1 MSPNSL
7 SEQLVKYL
15 TDAHSIEEQALVQMK
30 AAPELAGDPQMAEMF
45 ERHRVE
51 TEEHERLVEEQL
63 SAHGGDPSGLKDL
76 AGKLTGH
83 GFGLFAAGNPDTPGK
98 LIVHAHSY
106 EHMEEAA
113 YDMLARIAERAGDQ
127 SLVQIARRIE
137 AQERDMA
144 QRVAGCF
151 DRAVELSLR
160 DVPSDDIQE
169 QLGKYLADA
178 HALEGQSLQLLDKG
192 ADIIGA
198 PELSAAMQHHHAETE
213 EHRRLVELRL
223 QDRGQ
228 STSAIKDAA
237 LKLGAL
243 NWGGFF
249 AAQPDTPIKL
259 AAFAFAVEN
268 LEIGAYEMLG
278 RVAQR
283 AGDTE
288 TVATVERILSQE
300 RAAAEKVR
308 SLFDEAVEV
317 TLSEHVSA

>member
-1 MSPNSL
+1 LSPNQL
-7 SEQLVKYL
+7 SEQIVKYL

-30 AAPELAGDPQMAEMF
+30 AAPKLAGDAQMAEIF

-51 TEEHERLVEEQL
+51 TEEHERLIEEQL
-63 SAHGGDPSGLKDL
+63 SAHGGDPSKLKDL
-76 AGKLTGH
+76 AGKVTGH
-83 GFGLFAAGNPDTPGK
+83 GFGMFAAANPDTPGK
-98 LIVHAHSY
+98 LIVHGYSY
-106 EHMEEAA
+106 EHMEAAA

-127 SLVQIARRIE
+127 SLVEVARRIE
-137 AQERDMA
+137 AQEREMA

-160 DVPSDDIQE
+160 DVSSDDIQE

-178 HALEGQSLQLLDKG
+178 HALEGQSLQLLDRG
-192 ADIIGA
+192 AELIGGEQLA
-198 PELSAAMQHHHAETE
+198 AAMEHHHAETE
-213 EHRRLVELRL
+213 EHRRLVERRL

-249 AAQPDTPIKL
+249 GAQPDTPVKL
-259 AAFAFAVEN
+259 AAFAYAVEN
-268 LEIGAYEMLG
+268 LEIGAYEMLR
-278 RVAQR
+278 RVAAR

-288 TVATVERILSQE
+288 TVTMADRILAQE
-300 RAAAEKVR
+300 REAAEHVR
-308 SLFDEAVEV
+308 SLFDEAVDV

>member
-7 SEQLVKYL
+7 SEQITKYL

-30 AAPELAGDPQMAEMF
+30 AAPELAGDPQMAEIF

-63 SAHGGDPSGLKDL
+63 SAHGGSPSTLKDM
-76 AGKLTGH
+76 AGKVTGQ
-83 GFGLFAAGNPDTPGK
+83 GFGMFAAANPDTPGK

-113 YDMLARIAERAGDQ
+113 YDMLARVAERAGDSGLAQ
-127 SLVQIARRIE
+127 VARRIE
-137 AQERDMA
+137 AQEREMA
-144 QRVAGCF
+144 DRVASFF
-151 DRAVELSLR
+151 DRAVELSLEK
-160 DVPSDDIQE
+160 VPSGDIQE

-192 ADIIGA
+192 AQMIGSG
-198 PELSAAMQHHHAETE
+198 ELAAAMEHHHAETE
-213 EHRRLVELRL
+213 EHQRLVELRL
-223 QDRGQ
+223 EARGQ
-228 STSAIKDAA
+228 STNALKDAA

-249 AAQPDTPIKL
+249 GAQPDTPIKL
-259 AAFAFAVEN
+259 AAFAYAVEN
-268 LEIGAYEMLG
+268 LEVGAYEMLK
-278 RVAQR
+278 RVAER

-288 TVATVERILSQE
+288 TVAMADRILGQE
-300 RAAAEKVR
+300 REAAEKVR
-308 SLFDEAVEV
+308 SLFDEAVDV

>member
-1 MSPNSL
+1 MSPNAL
-7 SEQLVKYL
+7 SEQIVKYL

-51 TEEHERLVEEQL
+51 TEEHERLVEQQL
-63 SAHGGDPSGLKDL
+63 SAHGGDPSKLKDL
-76 AGKLTGH
+76 AGKLTGQ
-83 GFGLFAAGNPDTPGK
+83 GFGMFAAGNPDTPGK

-127 SLVQIARRIE
+127 SLVEVARRIE
-137 AQERDMA
+137 TQEREMA
-144 QRVAGCF
+144 DRVAGCF

-192 ADIIGA
+192 AEMIGSR
-198 PELSAAMQHHHAETE
+198 ELAAAMEHHHAETE

-223 QDRGQ
+223 EARGQ
-228 STSAIKDAA
+228 STNAVKDAA

-249 AAQPDTPIKL
+249 GAQPDTPVKL
-259 AAFAFAVEN
+259 AAFAYAVEN
-268 LEIGAYEMLG
+268 LEIGAYEMLK
-278 RVAQR
+278 RVAER

-288 TVATVERILSQE
+288 TVTVAEQILGQE
-300 RAAAEKVR
+300 REAAEKVR
-308 SLFDEAVEV
+308 SLFDEAVDV
-317 TLSEHVSA
+317 TLSEHVSG

>member
-7 SEQLVKYL
+7 SEQIVKYL

-30 AAPELAGDPQMAEMF
+30 AAPELAGDPEMAEMF

-51 TEEHERLVEEQL
+51 TEEHERLVEQQL
-63 SAHGGDPSGLKDL
+63 SAHDADPSKLKVL
-76 AGKLTGH
+76 AGRVTGQ
-83 GFGLFAAGNPDTPGK
+83 GFGMFAAGNPDTPGK

-127 SLVQIARRIE
+127 SLVDVARRIE
-137 AQERDMA
+137 AQEREMA

-160 DVPSDDIQE
+160 EVPSDDIQE

-192 ADIIGA
+192 TDIIGA
-198 PELSAAMQHHHAETE
+198 DELAAAFEQHRAETE
-213 EHRRLVELRL
+213 EHLRLVELRL
-223 QDRGQ
+223 EARGQ
-228 STSAIKDAA
+228 STNAVKDAA

-249 AAQPDTPIKL
+249 GAQPDTPVKL
-259 AAFAFAVEN
+259 AAFAYAVEN
-268 LEIGAYEMLG
+268 LEIGAYEMLR
-278 RVAQR
+278 RVAER
-283 AGDTE
+283 AVDTE
-288 TVATVERILSQE
+288 TVAMADQILAQE
-300 RAAAEKVR
+300 REAAAKVR
-308 SLFDEAVEV
+308 SLFDEAVDV